1 MQHRRTAKP
10 SGSRAW
16 LSHALILAWAMAEPA
31 LAAAPVQA
39 EPAVARLPAATPAPS
54 ALFALVRVGDLVF
67 TRIDVLPFREVA
79 SATGTWTNHVG
90 IVIGHDGPMPLVA
103 ESTFPRARITPMDGF
118 VRRSQGG
125 RVAVLRLPTS
135 LDAADEARLRLAADR
150 RMGAFYDTGF
160 DLHSRRQFCS
170 RFVHEVI
177 EEAIGEPVGQV
188 QTLAELF
195 ERNPQARLA
204 FWRMWYL
211 GSIPWARQTIT
222 PASLLSNPRLR
233 PIFDGRWAQD
243 TN

>member
-1 MQHRRTAKP
+1 MAVP
-10 SGSRAW
+10 
-16 LSHALILAWAMAEPA
+16 AMGATP
-31 LAAAPVQA
+31 AAAGSVVAQA
-39 EPAVARLPAATPAPS
+39 TATPAAPS
-54 ALFALVRVGDLVF
+54 ALFAKVRVGDLVF

-79 SATGTWTNHVG
+79 AATGTWTNHVG
-90 IVIGHDGPMPLVA
+90 IVVGRDGPMPLIA
-103 ESTFPRARITPMDGF
+103 ESTFPRARITPMGDF
-118 VRRSQGG
+118 VRRSEDG
-125 RVAVLRLPTS
+125 RVAVLRLPTT
-135 LDAADEARLRLAADR
+135 LDAAAEARLKAAADR
-150 RMGAFYDTGF
+150 RLGVLYDTGF

-177 EEAIGEPVGQV
+177 EEAVGDSVGEV

-204 FWRMWYL
+204 FWRTWYL

-233 PIFDGRWAQD
+233 PVFDGRMALD